1 MESRTNHSYFLASKH
16 FLFSL
21 LSRIRTSDRTS
32 SAAAAASASF
42 DGSEQYDED
51 DDGEVD
57 DDGAYDDCEMD
68 ADDGNPAGAGAG
80 AGGGSWSEQ
89 RRRKGGSGLSS
100 SAGRY
105 GGGGAKNLNTIG
117 RRVLSAPNLQVYQR
131 RSPNWNKVKRSYS
144 SMDLED
150 FGHFVAEETSDSAA
164 AVLLLKLMSNIGKE
178 PSLSRP
184 TSSADLLAAEHLQ
197 SVSGGSAGRSADT
210 AVRSLHGSHLVVKSE
225 QDKHGDAGTDSTSR
239 SSSQSRTGSMG
250 DTSST
255 NSTNAT
261 GGTLS
266 TRGGRKD
273 SRDSASPV
281 GLTMDDD
288 DSASG
293 ATRRHSN
300 SKEATLGVFG
310 SSSAV
315 ASAVVQV
322 RPTLGDPPP

>member
-1 MESRTNHSYFLASKH
+1 MLQQ
-16 FLFSL
+16 LPFSL
-21 LSRIRTSDRTS
+21 HFRIRTSDRTS
-32 SAAAAASASF
+32 SAAAASASF

-51 DDGEVD
+51 DDGEAD
-57 DDGAYDDCEMD
+57 DDGAYDDSEMD
-68 ADDGNPAGAGAG
+68 VDDGNQVGVGVG
-80 AGGGSWSEQ
+80 VGGGGWSEQ

-105 GGGGAKNLNTIG
+105 GSGGAKNLNTIG

-164 AVLLLKLMSNIGKE
+164 AVLLLKLMSKIGKE

-184 TSSADLLAAEHLQ
+184 ASSADLLAAEHLQ
-197 SVSGGSAGRSADT
+197 SVSWGSAGRGSTDT
-210 AVRSLHGSHLVVKSE
+210 AVRSLHGSHLVVKLE
-225 QDKHGDAGTDSTSR
+225 QDKLGDTSTDSTSR

-255 NSTNAT
+255 TSTNAT
-261 GGTLS
+261 GGTS
-266 TRGGRKD
+266 GGRKD

-293 ATRRHSN
+293 ATRRRSSSS
-300 SKEATLGVFG
+300 SKTATLGVFG
-310 SSSAV
+310 SSSAL

-322 RPTLGDPPP
+322 RPTLGDPPS